1 MRTLELTDPDL
12 YARIALLLGKLHG
25 ESLLISQIK
34 EYQITRCVSK
44 TFCSLNNRAVA
55 RFSVEKFSEI

>member
-12 YARIALLLGKLHG
+12 YARIVLLLGKLHG

-34 EYQITRCVSK
+34 E
-44 TFCSLNNRAVA
+44 
-55 RFSVEKFSEI
+55 